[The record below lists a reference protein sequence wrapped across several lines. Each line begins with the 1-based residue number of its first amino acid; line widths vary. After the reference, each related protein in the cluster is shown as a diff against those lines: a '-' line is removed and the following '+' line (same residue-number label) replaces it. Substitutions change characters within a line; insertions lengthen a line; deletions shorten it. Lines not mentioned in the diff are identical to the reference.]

1 MQYAQAQRQPGKH
14 SIGFGVVVLLHA
26 VVVYALVT
34 GLAKKVVEVIKQP
47 LETKII
53 EAPKPP
59 PEAPPPPPPPPK
71 LAPPPPDVFVP
82 VPEVRIDV
90 PATPAQPVITAVTTK
105 VPEAPPPLV
114 APSPPPPAKPEKV
127 SVGVACPNSQ
137 KVRAEVAYPREAQRQ
152 ELEGDTLVE
161 FTVDRDGRVSDA
173 QVVKSSHR
181 VFDAVSLATVRLF
194 KCVGQG
200 QDVKVQVPFVFKLD
214 R

>member
-1 MQYAQAQRQPGKH
+1 MQYAQAQRQPGRH
-14 SIGFGVVVLLHA
+14 GIGFGVVVLLHV

-59 PEAPPPPPPPPK
+59 PEVPPPPPPPPK

-82 VPEVRIDV
+82 VPEVQIQV
-90 PATPAQPVITAVTTK
+90 PATQAPPAITAVTTK
-105 VPEAPPPLV
+105 PPEAPPPAVV
-114 APSPPPPAKPEKV
+114 AAPPPAKPV
-127 SVGVACPNSQ
+127 PMAVGVACPNSQ

-161 FTVDRDGRVSDA
+161 FVVDREGRVSDA
-173 QVVKSSHR
+173 QVVRSSHR

>member
-1 MQYAQAQRQPGKH
+1 MQYAQAQRQPAKH

-34 GLAKKVVEVIKQP
+34 GLAKRVVDVIKQP
-47 LETKII
+47 LEAKII

-71 LAPPPPDVFVP
+71 LAAPPPDVFVP
-82 VPEVRIDV
+82 VPEVQIQ
-90 PATPAQPVITAVTTK
+90 APAQPAPTVIAVTTSK
-105 VPEAPPPLV
+105 PPEAPMQV
-114 APSPPPPAKPEKV
+114 AAPPAAKPAPAPV
-127 SVGVACPNSQ
+127 AVGVACPNSQ

-152 ELEGDTLVE
+152 ELTGETLVE
-161 FTVDRDGRVSDA
+161 FTVDREGRVSDA
-173 QVVKSSHR
+173 RIVKSTHR
-181 VFDAVSLATVRLF
+181 VFDAVSLSTVRLF

-200 QDVKVQVPFVFKLD
+200 QDVKVQVPFVFQLD

>member
-14 SIGFGVVVLLHA
+14 SIGFGVVVLLHV

-34 GLAKKVVEVIKQP
+34 GLAKKVVDVIKQP

-82 VPEVRIDV
+82 MPEVQIQV
-90 PATPAQPVITAVTTK
+90 PVTQSPPAITAVTTK
-105 VPEAPPPLV
+105 PPEAQPPAVV
-114 APSPPPPAKPEKV
+114 AAPPAKPV
-127 SVGVACPNSQ
+127 PVAVGVACPNSQ

-161 FTVDRDGRVSDA
+161 FTVDREGRVSDA

>member
-34 GLAKKVVEVIKQP
+34 GLAKKVVDVIKQP

-82 VPEVRIDV
+82 VPEVQIQV
-90 PATPAQPVITAVTTK
+90 PATQAAPAITAVTTK
-105 VPEAPPPLV
+105 PPEAPPPVV
-114 APSPPPPAKPEKV
+114 AAPLPPAKPVPV

-200 QDVKVQVPFVFKLD
+200 QDVKVQVPFVFKMD